1 MSPPRRMNRISG
13 QFSAR
18 LIEMLESPAY
28 GALSLSG
35 HKVLTR
41 LEIEL
46 AHHGGNDNGKLPVT
60 YEDFVEFGIARECV
74 SPAVREVVAL
84 GFAEITRQGRAGNA
98 EFREPTLYR
107 LTYVYPRGGKHN
119 PPTHDWRK
127 IKTAEEA
134 TAIAKEARAI
144 KNRHAIQLGKRSWEQ
159 RRKQNGNQ
167 FGNPEPKS
175 VREIRTETDSA
186 PVRKSRTTGSP
197 RNPELLSIS
206 RVGGTQHRAAHQPLL
221 STGEA

>member
-1 MSPPRRMNRISG
+1 MNRISG

-60 YEDFVEFGIARECV
+60 YEHFVEFGIARECV

-84 GFAEITRQGRAGNA
+84 GFVEITRQGRAGNA

-107 LTYVYPRGGKHN
+107 LTYVYARGGKHN

-127 IKTAEEA
+127 IKTPEEA
-134 TAIAKEARAI
+134 AAIAKQARAM
-144 KNRHAIQLGKRSWEQ
+144 KSRHAIQLGKRSWE
-159 RRKQNGNQ
+159 RRKQTRSQ
-167 FGNPEPKS
+167 FGNSEPKPGRKS
-175 VREIRTETDSA
+175 RTEINSV
-186 PVRKSRTTGSP
+186 PVRKTRTTGSP
-197 RNPELLSIS
+197 RNSELLSIS
-206 RVGGTQHRAAHQPLL
+206 RVGGSHEP
-221 STGEA
+221 G